1 MILAKHGGCGAARFG
16 NRLRRFTFS
25 DDFRVFYYI
34 AMGEERKSALIF
46 WALFGAVELL
56 WLLASMG
63 GTWFVARAV
72 YSRDQRSRLALASQ
86 ILRADLVAFPPHSDS
101 FGSYLAWAQRVLPL
115 VNRYGGQFAGIG
127 YVLVWNSN
135 GDVAFLAV
143 RVGNAFDLVSPL
155 VDHVL
160 SPQAWAAPGSTG
172 SSPFRRIHRLP
183 WVQSGNFI
191 DFTTYFNASPT
202 SRSRTAKRFHGYI
215 SMGLSES
222 WLASRFVTAARHPL
236 EISLLIALG
245 GMAALGFLFFLVM
258 RRFEYAR
265 QQYAQ
270 TLRART
276 SLLSERGM
284 LASVLAHE
292 VRSPLTALRFNLH
305 FLRSLVEAP
314 IVERERQI
322 EMTHACEREVRR
334 LDLMLDDFLQR
345 TQIITDARDASLNT
359 VVAEALDFLHSAMES
374 QSIRVITHLQPGDVQ
389 VSIGAD
395 ELRQVLL
402 NLCANAQEA
411 MPRGGTLAVSTV
423 AETDSALLLVRDSG
437 VGIDPT
443 VQSRVF
449 EPFFTTKPRGSGL
462 GLALVRRVISGAGG
476 TILFESEPGKGTTFR
491 IVLPRSVASPQRQEF
506 PVAKAES
513 VIGQDTQPDTFTR
526 SNSAADPPQVE

>member
-1 MILAKHGGCGAARFG
+1 
-16 NRLRRFTFS
+16 
-25 DDFRVFYYI
+25 
-34 AMGEERKSALIF
+34 MGEERKSAIIF

-63 GTWFVARAV
+63 GTWFVAHAV
-72 YSRDQRSRLALASQ
+72 YSRDQRSRLTLASQ
-86 ILRADLVAFPPHSDS
+86 ILRADMTAFPPRSDS
-101 FGSYLAWAQRVLPL
+101 FGSYLAWAHRALPL
-115 VNRYGGQFAGIG
+115 INRYGGQFAGIG

-143 RVGNAFDLVSPL
+143 REGNAFDLVAAQ
-155 VDHVL
+155 VDHEL
-160 SPQAWAAPGSTG
+160 SPQAWAAPGATDG
-172 SSPFRRIHRLP
+172 SPFRRIHRLP
-183 WVQSGNFI
+183 WVQSGKFI
-191 DFTTYFNASPT
+191 DCTTYFNAPVTGGLSG
-202 SRSRTAKRFHGYI
+202 AKGFRGYV

-222 WLASRFVTAARHPL
+222 WLADRFATAALRPL
-236 EISLLIALG
+236 EMSLLIALG
-245 GMAALGFLFFLVM
+245 GMVALGFLFFLVM

-305 FLRSLVEAP
+305 FLRTLVEATV
-314 IVERERQI
+314 VERDRQI

-374 QSIRVITHLQPGDVQ
+374 QSIRVITHLEPGDVQ

-402 NLCANAQEA
+402 NLCANAQDA

-423 AETDSALLLVRDSG
+423 AEADSALLLVRDSG
-437 VGIDPT
+437 AGIDPA

-476 TILFESEPGKGTTFR
+476 TILFDSEPGKGTTFR
-491 IVLPRSVASPQRQEF
+491 IVLPRSVAPQRQEF
-506 PVAKAES
+506 PAAGVDLEF
-513 VIGQDTQPDTFTR
+513 GQDTSPGEVSRQIPD
-526 SNSAADPPQVE
+526 ADPPDAG

>member
-1 MILAKHGGCGAARFG
+1 
-16 NRLRRFTFS
+16 
-25 DDFRVFYYI
+25 
-34 AMGEERKSALIF
+34 MGEERKSAIIF
-46 WALFGAVELL
+46 WSLFGAVELL
-56 WLLASMG
+56 WLLASLG
-63 GTWFVARAV
+63 GTWFVAHAV
-72 YSRDQRSRLALASQ
+72 YSRDQRSRLAMASQ
-86 ILRADLVAFPPHSDS
+86 ILRTDMMAYPPHRDS
-101 FGSYLAWAQRVLPL
+101 FGSYLGWAQRVLPL
-115 VNRYGGQFAGIG
+115 VNRYGRQFAGIG
-127 YVLVWNSN
+127 YVLIWNRN

-143 RVGNAFDLVSPL
+143 RIGNAFELVAPL

-160 SPQAWAAPGSTG
+160 SPQAWAAPGTTDG
-172 SSPFRRIHRLP
+172 SPFRRINRLP
-183 WVQSGNFI
+183 WVQSGNFV
-191 DFTTYFNASPT
+191 DCTTYFNGPLQSGLH
-202 SRSRTAKRFHGYI
+202 KKMRFHGYM
-215 SMGLSES
+215 SLGLSES
-222 WLASRFVTAARHPL
+222 WLAGRFATATRRPL
-236 EISLLIALG
+236 EMALLIALG
-245 GMAALGFLFFLVM
+245 GMAALGLLFFLVM

-314 IVERERQI
+314 VVERDRQI

-402 NLCANAQEA
+402 NLCANAQDA

-423 AETDSALLLVRDSG
+423 AESDSALLLVRDSG
-437 VGIDPT
+437 VGIDPA
-443 VQSRVF
+443 VQPRVF

-476 TILFESEPGKGTTFR
+476 TILFDSEPGKGTTFR
-491 IVLPRSVASPQRQEF
+491 IVLPRSVAPQRQDIAV
-506 PVAKAES
+506 PAAMPDDSGAKSETGS
-513 VIGQDTQPDTFTR
+513 GQG
-526 SNSAADPPQVE
+526 PPERPGPEKME